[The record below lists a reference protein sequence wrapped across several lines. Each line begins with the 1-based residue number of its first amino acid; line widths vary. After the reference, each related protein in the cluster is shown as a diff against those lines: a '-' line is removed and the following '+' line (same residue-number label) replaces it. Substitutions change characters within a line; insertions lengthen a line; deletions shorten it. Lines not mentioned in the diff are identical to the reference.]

1 MKEVNVEGAGA
12 IARACREASVPRLIH
27 TSALRARAGALSEYS
42 RTKAAGELEV
52 LRDFPDATIVRPA
65 TLFGTLDRLFNGI
78 GRTLILG

>member
-12 IARACREASVPRLIH
+12 IARACRETSVPRLIH

-78 GRTLILG
+78 GRTLLLG